1 MKLRSRKARF
11 EFRAIGDATAFRCA
25 LAKGRPKK
33 APKLAPC
40 RSPRAFSRL
49 QARRYTFFVAA
60 MGPGGTDRTPAR
72 RSFRIRR

>member
-11 EFRAIGDATAFRCA
+11 EFRAIGEATAFRCA
-25 LAKGRPKK
+25 LAKGRPKR
-33 APKLAPC
+33 APKLTPC

-49 QARRYTFFVAA
+49 WAQRYTFFVATV
-60 MGPGGTDRTPAR
+60 GPAGTDKTPAR